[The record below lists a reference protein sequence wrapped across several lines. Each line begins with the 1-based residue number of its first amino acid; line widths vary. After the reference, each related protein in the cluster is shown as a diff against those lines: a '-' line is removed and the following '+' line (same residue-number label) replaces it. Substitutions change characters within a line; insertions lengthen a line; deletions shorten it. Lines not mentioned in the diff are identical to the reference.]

1 MKKTTKA
8 STQYTIDLDLKT
20 MIFFLMLAL
29 ATAVVV
35 FYLGI
40 LFGKASRDPNQ
51 ANVSTIET
59 TPSNRSEEKVI
70 TEKDLEIYSIRTEE
84 DTFSDLKKDSASVLK
99 KADKMLE
106 TSPSSSESSS
116 APGDAVQTSASSS
129 SEPESG
135 PQTWPEQSPQDDLPK
150 NTYTVQVF
158 ATKDRDKAERI
169 VRLLRQQQFDAYL
182 ARATI
187 ENQTIFRVRV
197 GRKSRAEIEKTN
209 EDLQKVIGG
218 MGMKSRVLRI
228 N

>member
-169 VRLLRQQQFDAYL
+169 VRLLRQQQFDAYQIG
-182 ARATI
+182 RAH
-187 ENQTIFRVRV
+187 V
-197 GRKSRAEIEKTN
+197 
-209 EDLQKVIGG
+209 
-218 MGMKSRVLRI
+218 
-228 N
+228 